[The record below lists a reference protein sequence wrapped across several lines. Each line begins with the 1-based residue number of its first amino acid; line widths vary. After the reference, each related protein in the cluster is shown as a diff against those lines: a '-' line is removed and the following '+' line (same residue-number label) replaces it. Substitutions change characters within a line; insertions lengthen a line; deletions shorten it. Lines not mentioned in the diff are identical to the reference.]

1 MERKGLLPQRTSPK
15 ASQWNVEG
23 LCRLEMSRVVRSQ
36 TRSTILPNQ
45 GTCKSLKDLQT
56 REIW

>member
-23 LCRLEMSRVVRSQ
+23 LCRLEMLKVMWSQ
-36 TRSTILPNQ
+36 TRSTIISNQ
-45 GTCKSLKDLQT
+45 AIFKSLKDLQT